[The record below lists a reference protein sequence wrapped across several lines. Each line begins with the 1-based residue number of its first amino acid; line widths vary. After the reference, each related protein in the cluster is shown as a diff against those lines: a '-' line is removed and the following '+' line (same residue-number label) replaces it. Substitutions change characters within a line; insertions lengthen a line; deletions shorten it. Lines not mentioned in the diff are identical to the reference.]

1 MESNLLELEGMK
13 EVYKLFGP
21 EKFSKAHKRAMKKGL
36 DKAYT
41 VATKQL
47 TSTWNVKKKDLKPLI
62 KKTIAY
68 SDPPTGYLTVKSRPL
83 SMRYFGAKKYAKGMS
98 VKIKKK
104 TTKKIDTFEATGL
117 KGKNRTQK
125 AGYGWVSKTSP
136 LQPRKRKLRKDA
148 KVKRS
153 AVRPRLD
160 ITFLRVI
167 TVASMFK
174 QGDVY
179 KPTAQAALIK
189 WEQEFIRQ
197 IAL

>member
-1 MESNLLELEGMK
+1 
-13 EVYKLFGP
+13 
-21 EKFSKAHKRAMKKGL
+21 
-36 DKAYT
+36 
-41 VATKQL
+41 
-47 TSTWNVKKKDLKPLI
+47 
-62 KKTIAY
+62 
-68 SDPPTGYLTVKSRPL
+68 
-83 SMRYFGAKKYAKGMS
+83 MRYFGAKKYAKGMS

-174 QGDVY
+174 QGDV
-179 KPTAQAALIK
+179 
-189 WEQEFIRQ
+189 
-197 IAL
+197 